1 VEIGMPDETLE
12 TFLDFLEKDI
22 KEHPSRLV
30 PMSAELLKEIHDLV
44 GDVDVDLDATIEGDV
59 DL

>member
-1 VEIGMPDETLE
+1 MPDETLE
-12 TFLDFLEKDI
+12 AFLDFLEKDI